1 MFPILP
7 RSPESLSSSLICSRN
22 TIPEKKQK
30 KWSLYEKVNL
40 KFANTTYLKRVDMN
54 SKITPRQ
61 YIKSLKKYGIEL
73 NFEYTG

>member
-30 KWSLYEKVNL
+30 NDH
-40 KFANTTYLKRVDMN
+40 FMTYLKRVDMN

-61 YIKSLKKYGIEL
+61 YKKSLKKYGIEL